1 MIPYGRQSISDEDV
15 AAVVSVLRSD
25 FLTQGPEVPRFEQ
38 AVRDY
43 TGASH
48 ALAFNSATSAL
59 HAACLALGVGPGD
72 RVWTSPNTFVASA
85 NCARYCG
92 ATVDFIDIDPETLNL
107 GLAALA
113 AKLETAAAT
122 GQLPK
127 LVIAVDFAGEP
138 CDLRAMRALLDR
150 YGPIRLIEDA
160 SHAIGGRYGDR
171 PIGAGGFSDITI
183 FSFHPVKLITTAE
196 GGMALTHDA
205 ALAEAMALFRSHG
218 ITRDAA
224 KLEADEGPWY
234 YEQQTLGYNYRMT
247 ELQAAL
253 GTSQLTRLDAWVER
267 RHTLAAQYDRALAGL
282 PLKLPRYDAAGRSAL
297 HLYPVQL
304 RGAHVGRRVFF
315 ERLRARG
322 IGVNVHYIPVHR
334 QPDYRQLGFR
344 AGDFP
349 FAEAYYAN
357 AVSLPMYADLGD
369 AQQAEVVAA
378 VKDSLQP

>member
-15 AAVVSVLRSD
+15 AAVVRVLRSD

-43 TGASH
+43 TGAGH

-59 HAACLALGVGPGD
+59 HAACLALGIGPGD

-92 ATVDFIDIDPETLNL
+92 ATVDFVDIDPETLNL
-107 GLAALA
+107 GVDALA
-113 AKLETAAAT
+113 TKLERAAAA
-122 GQLPK
+122 GELPK

-138 CDLRAMRALLDR
+138 CDLKAIRALLDR
-150 YGPIRLIEDA
+150 YGGIRLIEDA

-171 PIGAGGFSDITI
+171 PVGAGEFSDITV

-196 GGMALTHDA
+196 GGMALTQDA
-205 ALAEAMALFRSHG
+205 GLAEAMALFRSHG

-224 KLEADEGPWY
+224 KLQADEGPWY

-267 RHTLAAQYDRALAGL
+267 RHGLARQYDAALAGL
-282 PLKLPRYDAAGRSAL
+282 PLTLPRYDRTGRSAL

-304 RGAHVGRRVFF
+304 RDAPVGRRAFF

-322 IGVNVHYIPVHR
+322 IGVNVHYIPVHL

-349 FAEAYYAN
+349 CAEAYYAN

-378 VKDSLQP
+378 VRDSLRP